1 MKDLVFSILMVMK
14 SVFFLF
20 SHPAPYKVNLFNGLS
35 QHVDLTVFFER
46 TLGRYQRMQYVDPN
60 RYQFKHRFLKGFP
73 VGKENHFSLEVIA
86 HLKAHSYDYVV
97 MNGYSSLTEIITILF
112 LQRHR
117 IPYYIYVNGGMIR
130 KESFLKFQLKKRLI
144 SKAIGFFSPTKFI
157 DDYLVYY
164 GATID
169 KIVHYPYSTVFD
181 NELLA
186 QPLSP
191 QDKLSLR
198 RVIGLPLEG
207 KIFMAIGEFIPR
219 KNFSALI
226 QAWRSVP
233 ASMHLMLIGEGKQEG
248 HYRRLI
254 KRYQL
259 KNIHL
264 TSFQPKN
271 LILSYLRSS
280 DGFILLSKEDI
291 YGHVVNEAL
300 SQGIPVLAS
309 DKVIAAKVLIQ
320 SGVNGYLLSL
330 FDIHRLPKL
339 LHQLLL
345 IQPSVA
351 SQRIAKS
358 QTIEAMV
365 QTHVDFFLGRLHG

>member
-1 MKDLVFSILMVMK
+1 MK

-35 QHVDLTVFFER
+35 SHLDLTVFFER
-46 TLGRYQRMQYVDPN
+46 KLGRYQQLQYVDPD
-60 RYQFKHRFLKGFP
+60 RYQFKHRFLKGFH
-73 VGKENHFSLEVIA
+73 VGKENHVSLEVIA
-86 HLKAHSYDYVV
+86 HLKTHTYDYVV
-97 MNGYSSLTEIITILF
+97 MNGYSSLTEIITILY

-144 SKAIGFFSPTKFI
+144 SKAIGFFSPTKLI
-157 DDYLVYY
+157 DDYLLYY
-164 GATID
+164 GANID
-169 KIVHYPYSTVFD
+169 KIIYFPYSTVFEQ
-181 NELLA
+181 ELST

-191 QDKLSLR
+191 QGKLSLR
-198 RVIGLPLEG
+198 KVIGLPLEG

-254 KRYQL
+254 KRFKL

-280 DGFILLSKEDI
+280 DGFILMSKEDI
-291 YGHVVNEAL
+291 YGHVINEAL
-300 SQGIPVLAS
+300 SQGTPVLAS
-309 DKVIAAKVLIQ
+309 DKIIAAKVLIQ

-330 FDIHRLPKL
+330 LDIHRLPKL

-345 IQPSVA
+345 IQPTPE

-365 QTHVDFFLGRLHG
+365 QAHLDFFLGPLHG

>member
-1 MKDLVFSILMVMK
+1 MKDLVFSIINVMK

-46 TLGRYQRMQYVDPN
+46 KLGRYQQLQYVDQDQ
-60 RYQFKHRFLKGFP
+60 YQFKHRFLKGLT
-73 VGKENHFSLEVIA
+73 VGKENHVSLEVIA
-86 HLKAHSYDYVV
+86 HLKTHPYDYVI
-97 MNGYSSLTEIITILF
+97 MNGYSSLTEIITIF
-112 LQRHR
+112 YLQRHH

-130 KESFLKFQLKKRLI
+130 KESFFKFQFKKRLI
-144 SKAIGFFSPTKFI
+144 SKAIGFFSPTTLI
-157 DDYLVYY
+157 DDYLVHY

-169 KIVHYPYSTVFD
+169 KIVHYPYSTVFEH
-181 NELLA
+181 ELLT
-186 QPLSP
+186 QPLSSEN
-191 QDKLSLR
+191 KLSLR

-219 KNFSALI
+219 KNFSTLI

-233 ASMHLMLIGEGKQEG
+233 ASMHLMLIGEGQQEG

-254 KRYQL
+254 RRYAL

-280 DGFILLSKEDI
+280 DGFILMSKEDI

-309 DKVIAAKVLIQ
+309 DNVIAAKGLIQ

-330 FDIHRLPKL
+330 LDMHRLPKL

-345 IQPSVA
+345 IQPSSA
-351 SQRIAKS
+351 SQTIAKS

-365 QTHVDFFLGRLHG
+365 KTHVDFFLGHNHG

>member
-1 MKDLVFSILMVMK
+1 
-14 SVFFLF
+14 
-20 SHPAPYKVNLFNGLS
+20 
-35 QHVDLTVFFER
+35 
-46 TLGRYQRMQYVDPN
+46 
-60 RYQFKHRFLKGFP
+60 
-73 VGKENHFSLEVIA
+73 
-86 HLKAHSYDYVV
+86 
-97 MNGYSSLTEIITILF
+97 
-112 LQRHR
+112 
-117 IPYYIYVNGGMIR
+117 
-130 KESFLKFQLKKRLI
+130 LKFQLKKRLI

-181 NELLA
+181 NELLT
-186 QPLSP
+186 QPLST

-219 KNFSALI
+219 KNFIGLI

-330 FDIHRLPKL
+330 LDIHRLPKL

>member
-1 MKDLVFSILMVMK
+1 
-14 SVFFLF
+14 
-20 SHPAPYKVNLFNGLS
+20 
-35 QHVDLTVFFER
+35 
-46 TLGRYQRMQYVDPN
+46 
-60 RYQFKHRFLKGFP
+60 
-73 VGKENHFSLEVIA
+73 
-86 HLKAHSYDYVV
+86 
-97 MNGYSSLTEIITILF
+97 
-112 LQRHR
+112 
-117 IPYYIYVNGGMIR
+117 
-130 KESFLKFQLKKRLI
+130 
-144 SKAIGFFSPTKFI
+144 
-157 DDYLVYY
+157 
-164 GATID
+164 
-169 KIVHYPYSTVFD
+169 
-181 NELLA
+181 
-186 QPLSP
+186 
-191 QDKLSLR
+191 
-198 RVIGLPLEG
+198 
-207 KIFMAIGEFIPR
+207 MAIGEFIPR
-219 KNFSALI
+219 KNFSTLI

-233 ASMHLMLIGEGKQEG
+233 SSTHLMLIGEGKQEG

-309 DKVIAAKVLIQ
+309 ENVIAAKVLIQ

-330 FDIHRLPKL
+330 LDIHRLPKL

-345 IQPSVA
+345 IQPSIA

-365 QTHVDFFLGRLHG
+365 QAHVDFFLGPLHG

>member
-1 MKDLVFSILMVMK
+1 MKDLVFSILRVMK

-35 QHVDLTVFFER
+35 HHLDLTVFFER
-46 TLGRYQRMQYVDPN
+46 KLGKYQRLQYLDAD
-60 RYQFKHRFLKGFP
+60 RYQFKHRFLKGIP
-73 VGKENHFSLEVIA
+73 IGKENHLSNEVIR
-86 HLKAHSYDYVV
+86 HLKTHTYDFVV
-97 MNGYSSLTEIITILF
+97 MNGYSSLTEIITILY
-112 LQRHR
+112 LQHHN
-117 IPYYIYVNGGMIR
+117 IPYYIYVNGGLIR

-144 SKAIGFFSPTKFI
+144 SKAIGYFSPTKLI
-157 DDYLVYY
+157 DDYLLYY

-169 KIVHYPYSTVFD
+169 KINHFPYSTVFD
-181 NELLA
+181 QEVIS
-186 QPLSP
+186 QPLTL
-191 QDKLSLR
+191 QEKQSLR
-198 RVIGLPLEG
+198 KIVGLPLEG
-207 KIFMAIGEFIPR
+207 NVFMAIGEFIPR

-226 QAWRSVP
+226 QAWRRVP
-233 ASMHLMLIGEGKQEG
+233 TSMHLMLIGEGKETSR
-248 HYRRLI
+248 YRRMI

-271 LILSYLRSS
+271 LILSYLRAS
-280 DGFILLSKEDI
+280 DGFILMSKEDI

-320 SGVNGYLLSL
+320 AGVNGYLLPLSNM
-330 FDIHRLPKL
+330 DRLPKL

-345 IQPSVA
+345 IQPSAA
-351 SQRIAKS
+351 SQRIARS

-365 QTHVDFFLGRLHG
+365 QAHVDYFLGKNHE